1 MFFNLLTGTFLY
13 LALLNFTASHAFSKF
28 LTNIQL
34 PLLLLVMEVRTL
46 EMLGTGLCQPG
57 CHPFRAFI
65 SFARSN
71 PPVSNSISLNSNS
84 FDIYDLHQLI
94 SLLHM
99 WNNPRAW
106 LKFNCNWLALRS

>member
-1 MFFNLLTGTFLY
+1 MFFNLFTGTFLY
-13 LALLNFTASHAFSKF
+13 LALLNFTASHAFSNF

-71 PPVSNSISLNSNS
+71 PHVSNSISLNSNS

-94 SLLHM
+94 SLLLM
-99 WNNPRAW
+99 WKNLPAW
-106 LKFNCNWLALRS
+106 LKFQLLLAGP